1 MDNMTKLSLK
11 TAVTPNDNVYTSK
24 KAEKLKNGDNIKG
37 TRGRMG
43 YVEKAIKYGDYKN
56 IGYDIKEYRSE
67 HPGCSCLELYTNL
80 LYVKYKHIFGLHPK
94 KIYNGQN
101 ILKVIN
107 ADDFWRKCYFFN
119 NRQLIHQA
127 ELQLA
132 ELLDKD
138 NLEDT
143 VIISAY
149 DKINKYEIEKSKLKL
164 EQEKLELMKNND
176 AADNYDDELNFGF
189 KEAE

>member
-1 MDNMTKLSLK
+1 MTKLSLN

-80 LYVKYKHIFGLHPK
+80 LYVKYKHIFGLPPK

-119 NRQLIHQA
+119 NTVVSEKERGKGVKFSRIRRITGYITGDMNTWGSAKKA
-127 ELQLA
+127 E
-132 ELLDKD
+132 EKD
-138 NLEDT
+138 R
-143 VIISAY
+143 VKHI
-149 DKINKYEIEKSKLKL
+149 
-164 EQEKLELMKNND
+164 
-176 AADNYDDELNFGF
+176 
-189 KEAE
+189 